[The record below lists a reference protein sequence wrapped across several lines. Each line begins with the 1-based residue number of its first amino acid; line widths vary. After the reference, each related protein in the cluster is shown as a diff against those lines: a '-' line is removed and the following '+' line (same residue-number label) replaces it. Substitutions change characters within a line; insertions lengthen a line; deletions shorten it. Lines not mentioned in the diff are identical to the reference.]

1 MKRQSWLE
9 LFVQTAN
16 DGKPLPALTRDAL
29 SNLDQTLYEVWSL
42 GDNLV
47 LAWTRLDRNLCF
59 LAVRHYAIVETFG
72 GDFAGDDNSRSNEF
86 INELLAGPK
95 CHPPAEFER
104 IRRSLGDAAHIVDI
118 GIAPGLEIGEALV
131 DAVVTRYGVSL
142 VRERAVV
149 LLDVVGF
156 SRRAPLEQLAMLN
169 SLNYSVNSAFR
180 QLQSRDIHVDFA
192 RTTTGDGF
200 YIWNRAHGAEA
211 TVALYELMML
221 ILADNAVAQR
231 KAKRFPVP
239 TLRAAFH
246 VGEHY
251 EFYQVEG
258 LNPTAFGYIVGQVTI
273 DLSRLIEKALPGQIL
288 LGEFAIDMEEGESE
302 KATKCS
308 TQGFVLQAADRI
320 AQLRGLT
327 VGDDLVDTIRCYLTG
342 PRKSDGVF
350 LANRYAISDK
360 HEMLRYAFNAKINIH
375 LVGSKPIFL
384 GMQHKDLHRNN
395 AWP

>member
-9 LFVQTAN
+9 AFVQTAN
-16 DGKPLPALTRDAL
+16 DGAALPPPLREVL
-29 SNLDQTLYEVWSL
+29 SKLDHALYEVWNL

-47 LAWTRLDRNLCF
+47 LAWTRLEGNLCF
-59 LAVRHYAIVETFG
+59 LAVRHYAILETFG
-72 GDFAGDDNSRSNEF
+72 GDPAADGENNTKKF
-86 INELLAGPK
+86 INDLLAGPK
-95 CHPPAEFER
+95 YHPPSEFER
-104 IRRSLGDAAHIVDI
+104 IRRSLGNSALIVGLDL
-118 GIAPGLEIGEALV
+118 APEFEIGTTLV

-156 SRRAPLEQLAMLN
+156 SKRAPLEQLAMLN

-180 QLQSRDIHVDFA
+180 QLQSRDVQVDFA

-239 TLRAAFH
+239 TLRSAFH

-288 LGEFAIDMEEGESE
+288 LGEFDIGMEGYDDE
-302 KATKCS
+302 KTSRCS
-308 TQGFVLQAADRI
+308 TQGFVLKAADRI
-320 AQLRGLT
+320 AELKGLA
-327 VGDDLVDTIRCYLTG
+327 VGDDVVEIIRCYLTG
-342 PRKSDGVF
+342 PRDANGLF

-375 LVGSKPIFL
+375 LAGSKPIFL
-384 GMQHKDLHRNN
+384 GMQHMDLHRNN
-395 AWP
+395 VWP